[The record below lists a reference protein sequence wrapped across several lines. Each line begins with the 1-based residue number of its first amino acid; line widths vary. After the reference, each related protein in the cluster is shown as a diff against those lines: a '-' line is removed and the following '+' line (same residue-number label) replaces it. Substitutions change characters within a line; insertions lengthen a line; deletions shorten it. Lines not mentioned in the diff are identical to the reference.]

1 MLCLLYGREME
12 KSNITFAD
20 TLIEIV
26 KSKDEPTNHNA
37 GGVVGAQGTV
47 LCVNWHKKSSDP
59 LCENSDPLSGEK
71 RPPLEKKRP
80 PLTEKTTPGGRS
92 ISKLGLLHM
101 KSPSN
106 HEPPNRVA
114 VFFVNLHPACC
125 RADISI

>member
-47 LCVNWHKKSSDP
+47 CVLLFNRVHANRP
-59 LCENSDPLSGEK
+59 LCYVYYSLLLLICFSDK
-71 RPPLEKKRP
+71 
-80 PLTEKTTPGGRS
+80 
-92 ISKLGLLHM
+92 ISKKGT
-101 KSPSN
+101 KVV
-106 HEPPNRVA
+106 EYE
-114 VFFVNLHPACC
+114 
-125 RADISI
+125 